1 MRQIQAEAVVSFLKI
16 KSQNPQMENKDQA
29 AISQVLDDLKEGLN
43 FAVILHQS
51 RCRPKGNAQ
60 LWQAI
65 TTGPFANTA
74 ACLQIPAPAQV
85 LSLADANPPGLHQA
99 HFI

>member
-1 MRQIQAEAVVSFLKI
+1 MG
-16 KSQNPQMENKDQA
+16 NKDQ

-51 RCRPKGNAQ
+51 RCRPKGNAK

-85 LSLADANPPGLHQA
+85 LSLADANPPGLHQT